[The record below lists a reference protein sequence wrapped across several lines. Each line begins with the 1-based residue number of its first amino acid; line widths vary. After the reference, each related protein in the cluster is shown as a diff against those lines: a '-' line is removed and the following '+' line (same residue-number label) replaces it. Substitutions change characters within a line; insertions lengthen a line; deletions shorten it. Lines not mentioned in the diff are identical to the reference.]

1 MGAHRPSYLDIVDD
15 IRGRIVSGE
24 LAPGAT
30 LPTCRV
36 MCQTYQV
43 SRQTIGSAM
52 IVLRT
57 QGLIVGQQGRAVYVT
72 ADPHRHLP
80 TKPRGQTTTKPGGE
94 PERV

>member
-1 MGAHRPSYLDIVDD
+1 MVTRRPSYMDIVDD
-15 IRGRIVSGE
+15 IRGQIVSGD

-30 LPTCRV
+30 LPTCRE

-57 QGLIVGQQGRAVYVT
+57 QGLVVGHQGRAVYVT
-72 ADPHRHLP
+72 AAPERRLP
-80 TKPRGQTTTKPGGE
+80 TQSGGDDQT
-94 PERV
+94 

>member
-1 MGAHRPSYLDIVDD
+1 MVTRRPSYLDIVDD
-15 IRGRIVSGE
+15 IRGRIISGD

-30 LPTCRV
+30 LPTCRE

-57 QGLIVGQQGRAVYVT
+57 QGLVVGQQGRAVYVT
-72 ADPHRHLP
+72 AVPDRRLP
-80 TKPRGQTTTKPGGE
+80 TQAAGNDQT
-94 PERV
+94 